1 MNHPP
6 PQQPH
11 PSQPTPSPPAGP
23 VPGRPRLELN
33 VSSTYELYAGHDG
46 RGTPGEH
53 EVHVILEVRAEG
65 LGTVPRRPA
74 EHCEVVV
81 IDCSGSMAHPTL
93 DKIAAARRAAA
104 EAVGMLPDG
113 THFALV
119 EGTDT
124 ARVAYPWGDPS
135 TPATVAASP
144 ATRAEGSRTARVLDA
159 HGGTRISAWLDLA
172 RRLLTAR
179 PETAF
184 RHALLLTDG
193 RDEHGRAEELRRVL
207 DDCAGEFGCDVLG
220 IGDDWDAAQLR
231 MIADRLHGRAEAV
244 VTGGAGAAGETGA
257 QLTRL
262 FRELVGA
269 ATRRTLPRLAVGVHV
284 GPFLTVTLFRQV
296 NPTVADLTDT
306 AVQDGDR
313 LRFGTGAWGDETRWY
328 ELRLRVDPGHA
339 GPGPG
344 SGSDGQPG
352 AGEPGAGTGAVR
364 IASLWLETEGE
375 AAGAVELPGEVPVA
389 VRWTDEP
396 PPLTDPG
403 GAGWHFLRH
412 AELGEA
418 SRAGS
423 AALVRGDVATAERE
437 LGRAVRL
444 ADELGDTEQL
454 ARLGAL
460 VVVENAATGQ
470 VRIRDTVEPGN
481 IQAVI
486 AGSTHTTTPPP
497 VPPPAG
503 SPSAGR
509 RSAGSPS
516 AGRRPADGRPVTCP
530 RCAEVVQPGRYCVSC
545 GHPLRKEE

>member
-1 MNHPP
+1 M
-6 PQQPH
+6 
-11 PSQPTPSPPAGP
+11 S
-23 VPGRPRLELN
+23 
-33 VSSTYELYAGHDG
+33 SSTHELYAGHDG
-46 RGTPGEH
+46 RGAPGDH
-53 EVHVILEVRAEG
+53 EVHVIVEVRAAG

-74 EHCEVVV
+74 EHCEIVV

-135 TPATVAASP
+135 APATVAASP

-172 RRLLTAR
+172 RRLFTAR
-179 PETAF
+179 PEAVF
-184 RHALLLTDG
+184 RHVLLLTDG

-207 DDCAGEFGCDVLG
+207 DDCAGEFSCDALG
-220 IGDDWDAAQLR
+220 IGDDWDAAQLQ
-231 MIADRLHGRAEAV
+231 MVADRLHGRAEAV
-244 VTGGAGAAGETGA
+244 VAGGPGAAGETGA

-269 ATRRTLPRLAVGVHV
+269 ATRRTLPRLVVGVRV
-284 GPFLTVTLFRQV
+284 GPYLTVTLFRQV
-296 NPTVADLTDT
+296 YPTVADLTDT

-313 LRFGTGAWGDETRWY
+313 LRVGTGAWGDETRWY
-328 ELRLRVDPGHA
+328 ELRLRVDPDHA
-339 GPGPG
+339 GP
-344 SGSDGQPG
+344 
-352 AGEPGAGTGAVR
+352 PGAGTGAVR
-364 IASLWLETEGE
+364 IASLWLEAEGE
-375 AAGAVELPGEVPVA
+375 AAGGVELPEEVPVT

-470 VRIRDTVEPGN
+470 VRIRDAVEPGN

-497 VPPPAG
+497 VLPPAG
-503 SPSAGR
+503 RKSAGGR
-509 RSAGSPS
+509 TGGGGPS

-530 RCAEVVQPGRYCVSC
+530 WCAEVVQPGRYCVSC
-545 GHPLRKEE
+545 GRPLRKEE